1 MNATCQLFMERAH
14 DRVFDADAG
23 LMSLVPAWRGMSPL
37 TVSVE
42 RRGDGLEGERASCG
56 VVVAPVSVVPV
67 AVGVSL
73 RAFLAWL
80 VLRRLDGVLG
90 AAAVVNRTSSKL
102 VNRSVG
108 GNSASKLHGA
118 GGTIERG
125 HRDLAG

>member
-23 LMSLVPAWRGMSPL
+23 LMSLIPAWRGMSPL

-42 RRGDGLEGERASCG
+42 RRGDGLDCNNNLVSKNKADKRLRELTGESASCG
-56 VVVAPVSVVPV
+56 IVVAPTSVVPV

-80 VLRRLDGVLG
+80 VL
-90 AAAVVNRTSSKL
+90 
-102 VNRSVG
+102 
-108 GNSASKLHGA
+108 
-118 GGTIERG
+118 
-125 HRDLAG
+125 